1 MDARYVKELAEGSRV
16 DAKLAL
22 RAKELRTARTGDAY
36 LMLELSDRTGSIPGV
51 LFRPSRAA
59 MDVPVGSV
67 VAVEGSVTSYRG
79 ARRITVDLDGA
90 CRRVGCGRP
99 HDAEP
104 AYHRRTRRG
113 VHQASR
119 VRGRPGSEGTASRG
133 LPRQGPLRAFLAVS
147 RVAVVSP
154 RVSGRVDGAHRCGCS
169 DTAPPSRRATTES
182 TGTFW

>member
-1 MDARYVKELAEGSRV
+1 MDARYVRELAEGSRV

-67 VAVEGSVTSYRG
+67 VKVEGSVTSYRG
-79 ARRITVDLDGA
+79 SRRITVSSMGPAEEWDLTELVSRSPRTTDELVGEFTKVA
-90 CRRVGCGRP
+90 ASVEDRGLKALLRVVFRDRAFFERFSQC
-99 HDAEP
+99 
-104 AYHRRTRRG
+104 
-113 VHQASR
+113 
-119 VRGRPGSEGTASRG
+119 PGSQSYHHAYLGG
-133 LPRQGPLRAFLAVS
+133 LIEHT
-147 RVAVVSP
+147 VAVAGTV
-154 RVSGRVDGAHRCGCS
+154 
-169 DTAPPSRRATTES
+169 PPSLRATTES